1 MMRISVK
8 GRYAIAALISMAQQ
22 YSSGEY
28 ITVISISEKLGISK
42 IYLEQVFSLLKKEG
56 IVSSTKGAQGG
67 YQLTKT
73 PREITVLEVLQ
84 AVETSLFEQT
94 QETVLEKAPDI
105 EKALQLSVF
114 DVLDKN
120 IRQTLSSMTIADMVS
135 EVERHK
141 IDNAMMFY
149 I

>member
-1 MMRISVK
+1 MRISVK
-8 GRYAIAALISMAQQ
+8 GRYAIAALICMAQQ
-22 YSSGEY
+22 YESGEY

-42 IYLEQVFSLLKKEG
+42 IYLEQVFSLLKKEE
-56 IVSSTKGAQGG
+56 IVTSTKGAQGG
-67 YQLTKT
+67 YQLTRK
-73 PREITVLEVLQ
+73 PSQITVLDVLQ
-84 AVETSLFEQT
+84 AVEASLFEQT
-94 QETVLEKAPDI
+94 QETVAEKAPDI
-105 EKALQLSVF
+105 EKTLRLSIF

-120 IRQTLSSMTIADMVS
+120 IKETLKLITIADLVS